1 MTIGKTIQDHTAQN
15 GFFWASNEE
24 PIPSSI
30 HAKPRSHPY
39 ITENEHETIGLAEDL
54 MRHRNETPAERAP
67 NGRKER

>member
-1 MTIGKTIQDHTAQN
+1 MAIVKTIQEHTAQN

-30 HAKPRSHPY
+30 YAKPRPHPH
-39 ITENEHETIGLAEDL
+39 ITENQHETIGLVEDL
-54 MRHRNETPAERAP
+54 MRHRNETPAEGAP